1 MKKKFNF
8 LLILGIILLLISC
21 ITSIFFGAKDI
32 DVNEVINIIFSNQD
46 NINNVLIKEVRIP
59 RILSAMIVGCSLA
72 ICGAMLQAI
81 FRNNLADVSI
91 LGISQGATLGVALS
105 TLINLFGVHNKIVF
119 SLLGS
124 GIVGIILIAL
134 IIKMRNKSF
143 NDVIILASSLSMLL
157 LSVASIIALV
167 TNKSYELSFW
177 LAGGFNNVGY
187 QQVWMLLITML
198 LIIPLLVS
206 SNNLN
211 IISFGDEVATSLG
224 LATTRFKINMI
235 LLIIPIVAISVSCV
249 GTIAFIG
256 LLIPHILRLIIGND
270 YRYLL
275 PLSGLY
281 GAILLVITDILARSV
296 IAPYEV
302 PISIFIIVVSV
313 MLLFYLIR
321 KD

>member
-256 LLIPHILRLIIGND
+256 LLVPHILRLIIGND

>member
-8 LLILGIILLLISC
+8 LLILGIILLLISS
-21 ITSIFFGAKDI
+21 ITSIFFGAKNI
-32 DVNEVINIIFSNQD
+32 DVNEVINIIFTNQD
-46 NINNVLIKEVRIP
+46 NINNVLIKDVRIP
-59 RILSAMIVGCSLA
+59 RILSAMMVGCSLA
-72 ICGAMLQAI
+72 ICGTMLQAI

-91 LGISQGATLGVALS
+91 LGISQGATLGVVLS

-124 GIVGIILIAL
+124 TVVGLILIGL

-157 LSVASIIALV
+157 VSIASILALV

-187 QQVWMLLITML
+187 QQVVMLLITML

-206 SNNLN
+206 SKNLN

-224 LATTRFKINMI
+224 LFTTRFKINMI
-235 LLIIPIVAISVSCV
+235 LLIIPIIAISVSCV

-256 LLIPHILRLIIGND
+256 LLVPHILRLIIGND

-302 PISIFIIVVSV
+302 PISIFIIVISV
-313 MLLFYLIR
+313 ILLFYLIR

>member
-8 LLILGIILLLISC
+8 LLILGIILLLISS

-32 DVNEVINIIFSNQD
+32 DVNEVINIIFTNQD
-46 NINNVLIKEVRIP
+46 NINNVLIKDVRIP
-59 RILSAMIVGCSLA
+59 RILSAMMVGCSLA
-72 ICGAMLQAI
+72 ICGTMLQAI

-124 GIVGIILIAL
+124 TIVGLILIGL

-157 LSVASIIALV
+157 VSIASILALV

-187 QQVWMLLITML
+187 QQVVMLLITML

-206 SNNLN
+206 SKNLN

-235 LLIIPIVAISVSCV
+235 LLIIPIIAISVSCV

-256 LLIPHILRLIIGND
+256 LLVPHILRLIIGND

-313 MLLFYLIR
+313 ILLFYLIR

>member
-8 LLILGIILLLISC
+8 LLILGIILLLISS

-46 NINNVLIKEVRIP
+46 NINNVLIKDVRIP
-59 RILSAMIVGCSLA
+59 RILSAMMVGCSLA
-72 ICGAMLQAI
+72 ICGTMLQAI

-124 GIVGIILIAL
+124 TIVGLILIGL

-157 LSVASIIALV
+157 VSIASILALV

-187 QQVWMLLITML
+187 QQVIMLLITML

-206 SNNLN
+206 SKNLN

-224 LATTRFKINMI
+224 LSTTRFKINMI
-235 LLIIPIVAISVSCV
+235 LLIIPIIAISVSCV

-256 LLIPHILRLIIGND
+256 LLVPHILRLIIGND

-302 PISIFIIVVSV
+302 PISIFIIVISV
-313 MLLFYLIR
+313 ILLFYLIR

>member
-8 LLILGIILLLISC
+8 LLILGIILLLISS

-32 DVNEVINIIFSNQD
+32 DVNEVINIIFTNQD
-46 NINNVLIKEVRIP
+46 NINNVLIKDVRIP
-59 RILSAMIVGCSLA
+59 RILSAMMVGCSLA
-72 ICGAMLQAI
+72 ICGTMLQAI

-91 LGISQGATLGVALS
+91 LGISQGATLGVVLS

-124 GIVGIILIAL
+124 TIVGLILIGL

-157 LSVASIIALV
+157 VSIASILALV

-187 QQVWMLLITML
+187 QQVVMLLITML

-206 SNNLN
+206 SKNLN

-224 LATTRFKINMI
+224 LSTTRFKINMI
-235 LLIIPIVAISVSCV
+235 LLIIPIIAISVSCV
-249 GTIAFIG
+249 GTISFIG
-256 LLIPHILRLIIGND
+256 LLVPHILRLIIGND

-302 PISIFIIVVSV
+302 PISIFIIVISV
-313 MLLFYLIR
+313 ILLFYLIR

>member
-8 LLILGIILLLISC
+8 LLILGIILLLISS

-32 DVNEVINIIFSNQD
+32 DVNEVINIIFTNQD
-46 NINNVLIKEVRIP
+46 NINNVLIKDVRIP
-59 RILSAMIVGCSLA
+59 RILSAMMVGCSLA
-72 ICGAMLQAI
+72 ICGTMLQAI

-124 GIVGIILIAL
+124 TIVGLILIGL

-157 LSVASIIALV
+157 VSIASILALV

-187 QQVWMLLITML
+187 QQVIMLLITML

-206 SNNLN
+206 SKNLN

-235 LLIIPIVAISVSCV
+235 LLIIPIIAISVSCV

-256 LLIPHILRLIIGND
+256 LLVPHILRLIIGND

-302 PISIFIIVVSV
+302 PISIFIIVISV
-313 MLLFYLIR
+313 ILLFYLIR

>member
-8 LLILGIILLLISC
+8 LLILGIILLLISS

-46 NINNVLIKEVRIP
+46 NINNVLIKDVRIP
-59 RILSAMIVGCSLA
+59 RILSAMMVGCSLA
-72 ICGAMLQAI
+72 ICGTMLQAI

-91 LGISQGATLGVALS
+91 LGISQGATLGVVLS

-124 GIVGIILIAL
+124 TIVGLILIGL

-157 LSVASIIALV
+157 VSIASILALV

-187 QQVWMLLITML
+187 QQVVMLLITML

-206 SNNLN
+206 SKNLN

-224 LATTRFKINMI
+224 LSTTRFKINMI
-235 LLIIPIVAISVSCV
+235 LLIIPIIAISVSCV

-256 LLIPHILRLIIGND
+256 LLVPHILRLIIGND

-302 PISIFIIVVSV
+302 PISIFIIVISV
-313 MLLFYLIR
+313 ILLFYLIR

>member
-8 LLILGIILLLISC
+8 LLILGIILLLISS

-32 DVNEVINIIFSNQD
+32 DVNEVINIIFTNQD
-46 NINNVLIKEVRIP
+46 NINNVLIKDVRIP
-59 RILSAMIVGCSLA
+59 RILSAMMVGCSLA
-72 ICGAMLQAI
+72 ICGTMLQAI

-124 GIVGIILIAL
+124 TIVGLILIGL

-157 LSVASIIALV
+157 VSIASILALV

-187 QQVWMLLITML
+187 QQVVMLLITML

-206 SNNLN
+206 SKNLN

-235 LLIIPIVAISVSCV
+235 LLIIPIIAISVSCV

-256 LLIPHILRLIIGND
+256 LLVPHILRLIIGND

-302 PISIFIIVVSV
+302 PISIFIIVISV
-313 MLLFYLIR
+313 ILLFYLIR

>member
-8 LLILGIILLLISC
+8 LLILGIILLLISS

-32 DVNEVINIIFSNQD
+32 DVNEVINIIFTNQD
-46 NINNVLIKEVRIP
+46 NINNVLIKDVRIP
-59 RILSAMIVGCSLA
+59 RILSAMMVGCSLA
-72 ICGAMLQAI
+72 ICGTMLQAI

-91 LGISQGATLGVALS
+91 LGISQGATLGVVLS
-105 TLINLFGVHNKIVF
+105 TLINLFGVHNKTVF

-124 GIVGIILIAL
+124 TIVGLILIGL

-157 LSVASIIALV
+157 VSIASILALV

-187 QQVWMLLITML
+187 QQVIMLLITML

-206 SNNLN
+206 TKNLN

-224 LATTRFKINMI
+224 LSTTRFKINMI
-235 LLIIPIVAISVSCV
+235 LLIIPIIAISVSCV

-256 LLIPHILRLIIGND
+256 LLVPHILRLIIGND

-302 PISIFIIVVSV
+302 PISIFIIVISV
-313 MLLFYLIR
+313 ILLFYLIR

>member
-8 LLILGIILLLISC
+8 LLILGIILLLISS

-32 DVNEVINIIFSNQD
+32 DVNEVINIIFTNQD
-46 NINNVLIKEVRIP
+46 NINNVLIKDVRIP
-59 RILSAMIVGCSLA
+59 RILSAMMVGCSLA
-72 ICGAMLQAI
+72 ICGTMLQAI

-124 GIVGIILIAL
+124 TIVGLILIGL

-157 LSVASIIALV
+157 VSIASILALV

-177 LAGGFNNVGY
+177 LAGGFNNIGY
-187 QQVWMLLITML
+187 QQVVMLLITML

-206 SNNLN
+206 SKNLN

-235 LLIIPIVAISVSCV
+235 LLIIPIIAISVSCV

-256 LLIPHILRLIIGND
+256 LLVPHILRLIIGND

-313 MLLFYLIR
+313 ILLFYLIR

>member
-8 LLILGIILLLISC
+8 LLILGIILLLISS

-32 DVNEVINIIFSNQD
+32 DVNEVINIIFTNQD
-46 NINNVLIKEVRIP
+46 NINNVLIKDVRIP
-59 RILSAMIVGCSLA
+59 RILSAMMVGCSLA
-72 ICGAMLQAI
+72 ICGTMLQAI

-124 GIVGIILIAL
+124 TIVGLILIGL

-157 LSVASIIALV
+157 VSIASILALV

-187 QQVWMLLITML
+187 QQVVMLLITML

-206 SNNLN
+206 SKNLN

-224 LATTRFKINMI
+224 LSTTRFKINMI
-235 LLIIPIVAISVSCV
+235 LLIIPIIAISVSCV
-249 GTIAFIG
+249 GTIVFIG
-256 LLIPHILRLIIGND
+256 LLVPHILRLIIGND

-302 PISIFIIVVSV
+302 PISIFIIVISV
-313 MLLFYLIR
+313 ILLFYLIR

>member
-8 LLILGIILLLISC
+8 LLILGIILLLISS

-32 DVNEVINIIFSNQD
+32 DVNEVINIIFTNQD
-46 NINNVLIKEVRIP
+46 NINNVLIKDVRIP
-59 RILSAMIVGCSLA
+59 RILSAMMVGCSLA
-72 ICGAMLQAI
+72 ICGTMLQAI

-124 GIVGIILIAL
+124 TIVGLILIGL

-157 LSVASIIALV
+157 VSIASILALV

-187 QQVWMLLITML
+187 QQVVMLLITML

-206 SNNLN
+206 SKNLN

-224 LATTRFKINMI
+224 LSTTRFKINMI
-235 LLIIPIVAISVSCV
+235 LLIIPIIAISVSCV

-256 LLIPHILRLIIGND
+256 LLVPHILRLIIGND

-302 PISIFIIVVSV
+302 PISIFIIVISV
-313 MLLFYLIR
+313 ILLFYLIR

>member
-8 LLILGIILLLISC
+8 LLILGIILLLISS

-32 DVNEVINIIFSNQD
+32 DVNEVINIIFTNQD
-46 NINNVLIKEVRIP
+46 NINNVLIKDVRIP
-59 RILSAMIVGCSLA
+59 RILSAMMVGCSLA
-72 ICGAMLQAI
+72 ICGTMLQAI

-91 LGISQGATLGVALS
+91 LGISQGATLGVVLS

-124 GIVGIILIAL
+124 TIVGLILIGL
-134 IIKMRNKSF
+134 IIKIRNKSF

-157 LSVASIIALV
+157 VSIASILALV

-187 QQVWMLLITML
+187 QQVIMLLITML

-206 SNNLN
+206 SKNLN

-224 LATTRFKINMI
+224 LSTTRFKINMI
-235 LLIIPIVAISVSCV
+235 LLIIPIIAISVSCV

-256 LLIPHILRLIIGND
+256 LLVPHILRLIIGND

-302 PISIFIIVVSV
+302 PISIFIIVISV
-313 MLLFYLIR
+313 ILLFYLIR

>member
-8 LLILGIILLLISC
+8 LLILGIILLLISS

-46 NINNVLIKEVRIP
+46 NINNVLIKDVRIP
-59 RILSAMIVGCSLA
+59 RILSAMMVGCSLA
-72 ICGAMLQAI
+72 ICGTMLQAI

-124 GIVGIILIAL
+124 TIVGLILIGL

-157 LSVASIIALV
+157 VSIASILALV

-187 QQVWMLLITML
+187 QQVVMLLITML

-206 SNNLN
+206 SKNLN

-224 LATTRFKINMI
+224 LVTTRFKINMI
-235 LLIIPIVAISVSCV
+235 LLIIPIIAISVSCV

-256 LLIPHILRLIIGND
+256 LLVPHILRLIIGND

-302 PISIFIIVVSV
+302 PISIFIIVISV
-313 MLLFYLIR
+313 ILLFYLIR